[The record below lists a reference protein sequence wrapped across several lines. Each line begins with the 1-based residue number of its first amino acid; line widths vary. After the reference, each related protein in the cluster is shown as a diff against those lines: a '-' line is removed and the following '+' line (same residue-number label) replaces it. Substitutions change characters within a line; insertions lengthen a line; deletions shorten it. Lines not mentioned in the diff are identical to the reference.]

1 MEIALKVLV
10 EEVLQGDKGSKIWA
24 VKSLIIFPFSFRLKA
39 IKKKRLRHKGIGF
52 VLFKLA

>member
-10 EEVLQGDKGSKIWA
+10 EEVLQGDKGSKTWA